1 MFGINFTLAL
11 LGNSGRRQRPARHRP
26 ALECLE
32 SLQLLSGIAAGPD
45 GNLWLAG
52 GGMIRRL
59 SLDGT
64 ATDFAL
70 PTLTS
75 RALAITPGPD
85 GNLWFTEADQG
96 FLHFFD
102 GKIGRIT
109 PDGTITEFDIPTP
122 HAMYPG
128 SPGGITAGPDGNLW
142 FTEPLGGQIGRITP
156 DGTVTEFPLPAG
168 SADPDG
174 ITAGP
179 DGNLWF
185 TEAFQIAGGNKI
197 GRITPDGTV
206 TEFPLPTPNSL
217 GFTEEI
223 TAGPD
228 GNLWFPEGQRN
239 QIGRITPDGTLTEFA
254 LPTPSFDP
262 MHATPGITAG
272 PDGNVWFTELN
283 PGQVAQITPDGSI
296 TEFPLPDRT
305 FPGEITAG
313 PDGNLW
319 FTKSTGSGIGE
330 FTLDGGSPAMERAA
344 VEAVFAGA
352 RSDRVEPAVVNR
364 QPARV
369 TVDAAS
375 VASGQEAVT
384 ATTALPIRVE
394 SASPFHRHPGSQAV
408 TQHVAGLSDALAQ
421 AW

>member
-142 FTEPLGGQIGRITP
+142 FTEPLGGQ
-156 DGTVTEFPLPAG
+156 
-168 SADPDG
+168 
-174 ITAGP
+174 
-179 DGNLWF
+179 
-185 TEAFQIAGGNKI
+185 I